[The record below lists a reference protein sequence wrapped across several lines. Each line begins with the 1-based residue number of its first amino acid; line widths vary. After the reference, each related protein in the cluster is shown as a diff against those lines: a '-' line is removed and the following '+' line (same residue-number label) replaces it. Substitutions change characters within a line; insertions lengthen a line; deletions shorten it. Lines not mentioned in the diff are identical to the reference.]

1 MAKAIETGKVTE
13 CKHCGTRHPL
23 YANGTICFMAFFY
36 IWERDLLHMA
46 QQFSGWRGLAHDL
59 GFKDA
64 KIDAPWTFPDEGRR
78 ICYARIDGKPLEQ

>member
-1 MAKAIETGKVTE
+1 MRVIEAGKAVE
-13 CKHCGTRHPL
+13 CNHCGTKHPL

-46 QQFSGWRGLAHDL
+46 KKEPGWRALANKL
-59 GFKDA
+59 GFIDT

-78 ICYARIDGKPLEQ
+78 VAYQRKDGKFLV